1 MYPKLFGLIAILLFT
16 SCNSDPDDTGNTLPP
31 ESIVITDDSFTDS
44 TGTSF
49 FLGSSDCESN
59 GSYFFDNENV
69 YEINFSTDPLPKLFD
84 LSELLPPVGN
94 QLQQGSCT
102 SWAVTYYLK
111 SFQEH
116 LQSNNPYDNTN
127 LMSPAFSYNQLTMGN
142 CNGTAISATLEILK
156 TQGSSILELMPYNPN
171 ECATQPDEVIKNA
184 AVINK
189 ISEYYYLDNNELT
202 RQMKTLITEKQP
214 IIIAA
219 WLTDKFGIKDNFNL
233 TAYRPH
239 NVNFNEQGGCHAM
252 LVVGYDDNFDAF
264 KVVNSWGTDWG
275 DDGFVWIDYSAFDNT
290 SDPTADFRVI
300 SEALIATD
308 L

>member
-1 MYPKLFGLIAILLFT
+1 MHYKLIGLIAFLLLT
-16 SCNSDPDDTGNTLPP
+16 SCNSDPDDTGLAIPP
-31 ESIVITDDSFTDS
+31 DSIVIIDDTYTDAN
-44 TGTSF
+44 GTSF
-49 FLGSSDCESN
+49 FLGSTDCKSD
-59 GSYFFDNENV
+59 GSYFFDEQKV
-69 YEINFSTDPLPKLFD
+69 YVTNFSTEPLPEQFD
-84 LSELLPPVGN
+84 LSEFLPPVGN

-116 LQSNNPYDNTN
+116 FESNTPYDNTN

-156 TQGSSILELMPYNPN
+156 TQGSSALDLMPYNPK
-171 ECATQPDEVIKNA
+171 ECSLQPDEVIKA
-184 AVINK
+184 AAEINK
-189 ISEYYYLDNNELT
+189 IAEYYYLSDNELVK
-202 RQMKTLITEKQP
+202 QMKTLITENQP

-219 WLTDKFGIKDNFNL
+219 WLTDKFGVKDNFDL

-252 LVVGYDDNFDAF
+252 LVVGYDDNFKAF
-264 KVVNSWGTDWG
+264 KVINSWGTDWG

-290 SDPTADFRVI
+290 SDPTAGFRVI